1 MNSEKE
7 AIIKRSPISEKQV
20 QESLHGDGYFGN
32 SGAPVL
38 GDIRLRLGTPTGLG
52 YTKGIWNGHS

>member
-32 SGAPVL
+32 SRAPVL

-52 YTKGIWNGHS
+52 YTKGI